1 MRTRNFVGGGNKGE
15 QFPKISKKFVIAPL
29 IELLYLQVGNSNI
42 YIEPPINSEAESLL
56 DEVCRLE
63 TPEDDM
69 IAGDELLEV
78 KVTHSI
84 FDTSY
89 SLVGGMKYQGIVSTS
104 RLKLSLQLQ
113 SP

>member
-1 MRTRNFVGGGNKGE
+1 M
-15 QFPKISKKFVIAPL
+15 
-29 IELLYLQVGNSNI
+29 YLQVGNANI
-42 YIEPPINSEAESLL
+42 YIESPINSEAESIL
-56 DEVCRLE
+56 DEFCKLE
-63 TPEDDM
+63 TSEDDL

-89 SLVGGMKYQGIVSTS
+89 SLVGGMKYQGKVSTS

>member
-1 MRTRNFVGGGNKGE
+1 M
-15 QFPKISKKFVIAPL
+15 L
-29 IELLYLQVGNSNI
+29 
-42 YIEPPINSEAESLL
+42 
-56 DEVCRLE
+56 
-63 TPEDDM
+63 
-69 IAGDELLEV
+69 AGDELLEV
-78 KVTHSI
+78 KVTHRI

>member
-1 MRTRNFVGGGNKGE
+1 M
-15 QFPKISKKFVIAPL
+15 
-29 IELLYLQVGNSNI
+29 YLQVGNANI
-42 YIEPPINSEAESLL
+42 YIESPINSEAESIL
-56 DEVCRLE
+56 DEFCKLE
-63 TPEDDM
+63 TYEDDL

-89 SLVGGMKYQGIVSTS
+89 SLVGGMKYQGIVSTN
-104 RLKLSLQLQ
+104 RLQLSLQLQ

>member
-1 MRTRNFVGGGNKGE
+1 M
-15 QFPKISKKFVIAPL
+15 
-29 IELLYLQVGNSNI
+29 IELLYLQVGNENI
-42 YIEPPINSEAESLL
+42 YIESPINSEAECIL
-56 DEVCRLE
+56 DEFCKLE
-63 TPEDDM
+63 TSEDDL

-89 SLVGGMKYQGIVSTS
+89 SLVGGMKYQGIVITN
-104 RLKLSLQLQ
+104 RLQLSLQLQ